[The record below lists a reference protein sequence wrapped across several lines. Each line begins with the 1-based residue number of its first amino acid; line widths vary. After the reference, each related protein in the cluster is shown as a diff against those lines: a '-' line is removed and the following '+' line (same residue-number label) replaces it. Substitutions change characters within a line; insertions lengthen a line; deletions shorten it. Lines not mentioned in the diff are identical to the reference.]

1 MDVKIFVPNN
11 SPYFEEKNERGAHTK
26 LPDMLI
32 ENKVFDMDMVD
43 TSVNVEIQQS
53 LLKLH
58 LKQDVIIELFKC
70 LEHNVMK
77 RDEYSDAFSHS
88 LRKRQA
94 TIVQVQSI

>member
-1 MDVKIFVPNN
+1 
-11 SPYFEEKNERGAHTK
+11 
-26 LPDMLI
+26 MLI

>member
-1 MDVKIFVPNN
+1 MDVKIFVPNG

-26 LPDMLI
+26 FPELLVDK
-32 ENKVFDMDMVD
+32 KVFDMDMVD

-77 RDEYSDAFSHS
+77 RDEYSDSFSHS

-94 TIVQVQSI
+94 TIVQV